1 MVERKRYALAIILGA
16 LAGGFV
22 VAIATKAIP
31 KMMSQMMSGM
41 MKNMMTQMGEAGC
54 SPSEI

>member
-1 MVERKRYALAIILGA
+1 MVERQRYILATFLGVVF
-16 LAGGFV
+16 GGLV

-31 KMMSQMMSGM
+31 KMMSQMMFGM
-41 MKNMMTQMGEAGC
+41 MKNMMSQMGEAGC